1 MLSVHS
7 ITLRLTLL
15 YSVYFCLLIIAFL
28 SLYYYFNIESPTK
41 DLKYQLRQEA
51 AELSA
56 VYERGGVVAA
66 TQALAR
72 RRHKEAERYPFDA
85 LINAQGAV
93 VTSNLPSWPAQSSQD
108 WLRIEAD
115 LHLDGQEEDREALI
129 LDHRLGDGARLLIGR
144 NIEDLDDLEE
154 QVAQAA
160 NTFLPIA
167 AILAIAGGAL
177 ISWSVGRRIEALDSG
192 IRRIMGSTLS
202 DRIPLAGKNDD
213 LDRLAAT
220 MNAMLSRLEVAVDAL
235 RRTSDS
241 VAHELRTP
249 LARLQSYLEE
259 MAESESSSP
268 DSIARALNEVE
279 RLGAMFDTVL
289 TVTQLES
296 GRGAMTLCEV
306 DMSQI
311 LADAADLY
319 AGIAEERNLRFDLRI
334 DAGLHAR
341 GSAELLFRSACN
353 LLDNAMKYTPPGGAV
368 SLEAR
373 AAGRDILILISDTGP
388 GIPTELHGLV
398 LQRFYRVPSAA
409 AVPGLGMGLAF
420 VAAVNGI
427 HHASL
432 TFSSDKGLRVEWRIP
447 SIDPD
452 PDDDPASPIRN
463 RCPSG
468 SIVATRQAES
478 TKVDRR

>member
-1 MLSVHS
+1 MLAHS
-7 ITLRLTLL
+7 LTFRLTLL
-15 YSVYFCLLIIAFL
+15 YSVYFCAIIIIA
-28 SLYYYFNIESPTK
+28 LYAYYFFNVESPTNH
-41 DLKYQLRQEA
+41 LKGQIRQEA

-66 TQALAR
+66 TKALAA
-72 RRHKEAERYPFDA
+72 RRHREAERYPFDA
-85 LINAQGAV
+85 LIDARGVV
-93 VTSNLPSWPAQSSQD
+93 VTGNLPSWPARSSQD

-129 LDHRLGDGARLLIGR
+129 LDHRLGDGVRLLIGR

-160 NTFLPIA
+160 ASFLPIA
-167 AILAIAGGAL
+167 VILAIAGGAL
-177 ISWSVGRRIEALDSG
+177 ISWSVGRRIEALDSAV
-192 IRRIMGSTLS
+192 RRIMGSTLS

-213 LDRLAAT
+213 LDRLAET
-220 MNAMLSRLEVAVDAL
+220 LNAMLRRLEVAVDAL

-259 MAESESSSP
+259 MAGSESPSP

-279 RLGAMFDTVL
+279 RLAIMFDTVL

-296 GRGAMTLCEV
+296 GSGAMTLHEV

-353 LLDNAMKYTPPGGAV
+353 LLDNAMKYTPAGGGV

-373 AAGRDILILISDTGP
+373 AADRDILILISDTGP
-388 GIPTELHGLV
+388 GIPTELHDLV
-398 LQRFYRVPSAA
+398 LQRFYRAPSAA

-420 VAAVNGI
+420 VAAINRI
-427 HHASL
+427 HDASL
-432 TFSSDKGLRVEWRIP
+432 TFASGKGLRVEWRIP
-447 SIDPD
+447 LIE
-452 PDDDPASPIRN
+452 A
-463 RCPSG
+463 G
-468 SIVATRQAES
+468 AG
-478 TKVDRR
+478 

>member
-1 MLSVHS
+1 MWTIHS

-15 YSVYFCLLIIAFL
+15 YSAYFCLLIII
-28 SLYYYFNIESPTK
+28 SLGSYHYFYIESPTVDIK
-41 DLKYQLRQEA
+41 RQLRQEA
-51 AELSA
+51 AEFSA
-56 VYERGGVVAA
+56 VYERGGVGAA
-66 TQALAR
+66 TRALAI

-85 LINAQGAV
+85 LIDTRGAV
-93 VTSNLPSWPAQSSQD
+93 VTSNLPSWPARSSRD

-154 QVAQAA
+154 QIAQAA
-160 NTFLPIA
+160 AVFLPIA
-167 AILAIAGGAL
+167 AALAIAGGAL
-177 ISWSVGRRIEALDSG
+177 ISWSVGRRIEAIDSAA
-192 IRRIMGSTLS
+192 RRIMGSTLS

-220 MNAMLSRLEVAVDAL
+220 LNAMLRRLEVAADAL

-249 LARLQSYLEE
+249 LARLQSHLEE
-259 MAESESSSP
+259 MAESESPSP
-268 DSIARALNEVE
+268 DGVARALNEVE

-289 TVTQLES
+289 AVTQLES
-296 GRGAMTLCEV
+296 GSGAMTLRAV

-319 AGIAEERNLRFDLRI
+319 AGVAEERNLGFDLRI
-334 DAGLHAR
+334 DADLHAC

-388 GIPTELHGLV
+388 GIATELHGLV
-398 LQRFYRVPSAA
+398 LQRFYRAPSAA
-409 AVPGLGMGLAF
+409 PVPGLGMGLAF

-427 HHASL
+427 HDASL
-432 TFSSDKGLRVEWRIP
+432 AFASGEGLRVEWRIP
-447 SIDPD
+447 SIEP
-452 PDDDPASPIRN
+452 
-463 RCPSG
+463 G
-468 SIVATRQAES
+468 
-478 TKVDRR
+478 

>member
-1 MLSVHS
+1 MRLFHS
-7 ITLRLTLL
+7 LTFRLTLL
-15 YSVYFCLLIIAFL
+15 YSVYFCLLIVV
-28 SLYYYFNIESPTK
+28 SLYSFHYFHVESPTDSIK
-41 DLKYQLRQEA
+41 DQLHREA

-56 VYERGGVVAA
+56 IYERGGIVAA
-66 TQALAR
+66 SRALEA

-85 LINAQGAV
+85 LIDAQSAV
-93 VTSNLPSWPAQSSQD
+93 VTSNLPSWPASSSQD

-115 LHLDGQEEDREALI
+115 LHLDGQEEDREALV

-160 NTFLPIA
+160 ASFLPIA

-177 ISWSVGRRIEALDSG
+177 ISWSVGRRIETLDSAA
-192 IRRIMGSTLS
+192 RRIMGSTLS

-220 MNAMLSRLEVAVDAL
+220 LNAMLRRLEVAVDAL

-249 LARLQSYLEE
+249 LARLRSHLEE
-259 MAESESSSP
+259 MAESESHSP
-268 DSIARALNEVE
+268 DSIARALDEVE
-279 RLGAMFDTVL
+279 RLATMFDTVL
-289 TVTQLES
+289 NVTQLES
-296 GRGAMTLCEV
+296 GSGAMTLREV

-311 LADAADLY
+311 LTDAADLY

-334 DAGLHAR
+334 DAGLYAR

-353 LLDNAMKYTPPGGAV
+353 LLDNAMKYTPVGGAV

-373 AAGRDILILISDTGP
+373 AADRDILILVSDTGP
-388 GIPTELHGLV
+388 GIPAELHDLV
-398 LQRFYRVPSAA
+398 LQRFYRASSTA

-420 VAAVNGI
+420 VVAVNRI
-427 HHASL
+427 HDASL
-432 TFSSDKGLRVEWRIP
+432 TFDSGGGLRVEWRIP
-447 SIDPD
+447 LIEPG
-452 PDDDPASPIRN
+452 
-463 RCPSG
+463 SG
-468 SIVATRQAES
+468 
-478 TKVDRR
+478 